1 MIIGIFDFEMSNL
14 NADFGMMLCGVVKE
28 FRGDAQTF
36 RLDQYDLY
44 KKDRANDRVLAKDLR
59 DALEEF
65 DIWVSYN
72 GRRFD
77 IPFLNSRLLFHGL
90 RPIEKKKH
98 IDLLYQA
105 RYKLKL
111 HSSRL
116 ASVQEHLG
124 LSNKKT
130 EIRGYHWTR
139 ALAGYKPSM
148 DYIVRHCV
156 LDVAVLEETYGK
168 LKQFV
173 TVIYA

>member
-14 NADFGMMLCGVVKE
+14 NADFGMLLCGVIKN
-28 FRGDAQTF
+28 FRGKSQTF
-36 RLDQYDLY
+36 RLDQYPGY
-44 KKDRANDRVLAKDLR
+44 EKDRANDKALAKDLR
-59 DALEEF
+59 DALEQF

-77 IPFLNSRLLFHGL
+77 VPFLNSRLLYHGL
-90 RPIEKKKH
+90 RPVEKKKH
-98 IDLLYQA
+98 IDILYQA

-124 LSNKKT
+124 LRHEKT
-130 EIRGYHWTR
+130 EIKANHWMR
-139 ALAGYKPSM
+139 AVAGYKPSM

-156 LDVAVLEETYGK
+156 ADVNVLEDTYEA